1 MCFFSRCPGG
11 WTLIKRTVLTSS
23 TPVRDIIIVSDYRM
37 ISEQVENRIFDAN
50 CLTKLKQDMGFDQLR
65 FYCRKKSVGRT
76 FHIMTKNNTLGQN
89 VVRSMIKKFF
99 PLAHACGSY
108 TVMPD
113 DTSILSQNCLKWGYR
128 NGYNVNQWG
137 SNYPRQNGK
146 TRLFQRSAFAKI
158 NGTRHIISYLPTD
171 YYCDDFRSTVSAG
184 DKFELYV
191 R

>member
-1 MCFFSRCPGG
+1 M
-11 WTLIKRTVLTSS
+11 LTSS

-128 NGYNVNQWG
+128 QPRFNVNRWG
-137 SNYPRQNGK
+137 SNAPNKHGK
-146 TRLFQRSAFAKI
+146 TRLFQKSAFAKI
-158 NGTRHIISYLPTD
+158 NKTMHSISYLSKQ
-171 YYCDDFRSTVSAG
+171 YYCDDSSSSVSAG